1 MSRRPRR
8 HQQGGSRRISILLEI
23 AAQTETATLIR
34 CAVACKTLRREII
47 QPDFIRRVCNERD
60 GIVPATLTLGFL
72 AESTFHLLHPAT
84 PITVSLAAD
93 HLVPFLTRTAA
104 GLLEQYRPL
113 TSRGGLVLLERR
125 CVNMRRWSERRSDM
139 CVYDPMTNSR
149 AFFPFPSE
157 VRSGRYEH
165 RGHVDHLIKYVL
177 LTAADDGVGCS
188 FFLVAAD
195 IMSCS
200 NERVPLRV
208 QTLSSVDGG
217 GEWGPV
223 AIVYNPA
230 RPGSIPLQHDNAA
243 IVVDGVIH
251 WLLVLSNH
259 ILTYNINT
267 ATAGGWR
274 RRTVVDMKG
283 TLLRSLMIRKEWDD
297 HAIELESSGDQRS
310 GVVLLRLSGPG
321 GRNELLVLDMETMK
335 TRWVGNVSGLPFEV
349 NLTSRV
355 TAMKAF
361 LD

>member
-1 MSRRPRR
+1 
-8 HQQGGSRRISILLEI
+8 
-23 AAQTETATLIR
+23 
-34 CAVACKTLRREII
+34 
-47 QPDFIRRVCNERD
+47 
-60 GIVPATLTLGFL
+60 
-72 AESTFHLLHPAT
+72 
-84 PITVSLAAD
+84 
-93 HLVPFLTRTAA
+93 
-104 GLLEQYRPL
+104 
-113 TSRGGLVLLERR
+113 
-125 CVNMRRWSERRSDM
+125 MRRWSERRSDM

-157 VRSGRYEH
+157 VRSCRYEH

-177 LTAADDGVGCS
+177 LTAAEDGVGCS

-208 QTLSSVDGG
+208 QTLSSADGG

-267 ATAGGWR
+267 ATAGLVR
-274 RRTVVDMKG
+274 LPVDTNYCVPEWVEVAHG
-283 TLLRSLMIRKEWDD
+283 SRYEGYTLRSLMIRKEWDD